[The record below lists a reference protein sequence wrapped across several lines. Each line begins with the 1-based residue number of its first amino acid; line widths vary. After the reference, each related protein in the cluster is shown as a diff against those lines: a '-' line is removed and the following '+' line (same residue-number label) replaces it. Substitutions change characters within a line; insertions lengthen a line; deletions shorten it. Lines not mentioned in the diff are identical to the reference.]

1 MSLSKIRQNY
11 FTHNSYFNYLLFHFQ
26 ISYSQLLILIS
37 HTFDSSSLT
46 IMEQKPLDQI
56 LADRHE
62 MPQLVPGKL
71 LGHIPGL
78 VSLEGNQDTIYVKNE
93 PQVPQAHMTW
103 GIV

>member
-1 MSLSKIRQNY
+1 
-11 FTHNSYFNYLLFHFQ
+11 
-26 ISYSQLLILIS
+26 
-37 HTFDSSSLT
+37 
-46 IMEQKPLDQI
+46 MEQKPLDKI

-93 PQVPQAHMTW
+93 PQVPQAHMGHCWRRSSAIEALGAGAMSSDLYSQAT
-103 GIV
+103 GGSRMQRQ